1 MIIYGICTPASQ
13 ANGAFNM
20 IYRRTFDFTYT
31 LVNSADVIFPVF
43 DNLVTSDISI
53 STLFNTEGYKQ
64 QIDITIVNVNLNVN
78 SEMMWIIN
86 FPSYFSP
93 QLFEQDAYCMIDSAM
108 IPCMA
113 DPNTPY
119 QIIVKS
125 SPKTVYAG
133 NSYKISLV
141 GIACPR
147 RLYANNAYPNRFMF
161 VGVL

>member
-1 MIIYGICTPASQ
+1 MI
-13 ANGAFNM
+13 
-20 IYRRTFDFTYT
+20 
-31 LVNSADVIFPVF
+31 
-43 DNLVTSDISI
+43 
-53 STLFNTEGYKQ
+53 
-64 QIDITIVNVNLNVN
+64 
-78 SEMMWIIN
+78 WIIN

-113 DPNTPY
+113 DPTTPY
-119 QIIVKS
+119 QIIVKN

-147 RLYANNAYPNRFMF
+147 RLYTNNAYLSRFMF